1 MCVWCLVVFLI
12 IWTSNIFKTVMDLL
26 GTNTLGAMMA
36 AIVIG
41 IANFVIIV
49 ALIVISIVVMLVYA
63 IVRMHNNWLMWD
75 ISQSLY

>member
-1 MCVWCLVVFLI
+1 MCVWCLVVFSI
-12 IWTSNIFKTVMDLL
+12 IWISNIFKTVMDLL
-26 GTNTLGAMMA
+26 GTNTLGAMMTV
-36 AIVIG
+36 IVIG

-49 ALIVISIVVMLVYA
+49 VLIVISIVVMLVYA